1 MSEKLAKTAKIV
13 GAALLVYMAIAFF
26 VPKLLGVGGTAQWIL
41 FGGLAL
47 IGVIAA
53 FAYLFTEKRADDA
66 AKKEAAEPGSSKS
79 DDQLVQLLNEAEE
92 RLRSS
97 NLGKNA
103 RFSSLPALFVLGS
116 RGATKTTT
124 LMQSGLA
131 PELLA
136 GQVYQEG
143 NIIAPTRFVNAWFAR
158 QWVFLEA
165 GASAL
170 ADASQWTKLIQ
181 RMRPGQLQGARKGA
195 QSPRAALVCFDCE
208 ELIRARSP
216 EGVAALAREMREKLA
231 AISQTLGISLPVY
244 VLFTKLDR
252 VPYFTDYFQTLTNEE
267 SVQVLGATL
276 SARVNKGAYDEE
288 QTAQLNAALDRI
300 YFSLA
305 EHRTTFLGR
314 EGDVQRLPGAYEYPR
329 EFRKIRNLLAAFL
342 LDVCRPSQL
351 TAAPFLRGFY
361 FSGVRPIMVRDVAPT
376 PVVAKR
382 GMGPDTGATGVFRLG
397 PDPAAGLQPE
407 SSAVRKV
414 PQWLF
419 LKQLFGQVILAD
431 ETALGRSAVTVTTSR
446 LKLALLACAA
456 ALGLFLSIAWIVSF
470 SQNSD
475 LQATTREA
483 AAAIKLDTSAAP
495 PIPALD
501 DLTKLDALRQSLE
514 TIGRYNREGA
524 PLSYRWGLYSGQEIY
539 PKARKVYFRRFFQLL
554 FSSTQ
559 TGLVVNLLSLPSTP
573 GPADSY
579 QYPYDSLKSYLI
591 TTSNHDKS
599 TKLYLSPVLYS
610 RWEAGKNVDA
620 ARAQLVRKQFDFY
633 ADELRF
639 DNPFTADN
647 DASAISRARRYLQQ
661 FAGTQR
667 VYLFMLAE
675 VNKNNPSLIFNQK
688 FPGSA
693 QTVINTREVAGAYT
707 KAGWAAMQ
715 DAIKHADKYF
725 AGEQWVLGDQSAAMG
740 DRAKLEMDLQTLY
753 VNDFVEQWRDYL
765 KKTTVVRY
773 DSIQDAA
780 KKLQTTSSAQSPLL
794 AMFCMAAQNVGAD
807 PEVAKSFKPLLGVV
821 QSSCGDQYV
830 GPPNQDYMKSLVA
843 LQISLGQITSSDP
856 NDPNVA
862 QAANNATA
870 AKVVTA
876 QMAQNFGVDPMAGTV
891 QSLIEAPITYIEPL
905 VKGLGAAALN
915 KGGKSLCNDLRALMN
930 KYPFNPA
937 STTEATVAD
946 VNGIYKPM
954 DGSLWKFYDQNLAK
968 LLPKQGGIYVPA
980 PNSNP
985 MLLPG
990 FVNFFN
996 RMAAFSG
1003 ALYGSGDLRFTY
1015 ALKPVRT
1022 EGIQG
1027 LTVTIDGQT
1036 MTYNGGNNAAAKQF
1050 SWPGDSSGVKA
1061 TAKIGGVDITWQTFS
1076 GLWGVFKF
1084 FAKSVKPVSPGA
1096 VSNLEWLWQTG
1107 DQVNRLPNGN
1117 PISFRLDLD
1126 MGASPPVFSK
1136 GYLSAMSC
1144 VADVAK

>member
-1 MSEKLAKTAKIV
+1 MSQELSNKAKVA
-13 GAALLVYMAIAFF
+13 GAALVVYLGIAFL
-26 VPKLLGVGGTAQWIL
+26 VPKLLGITGINFWIL

-47 IGVIAA
+47 IGVVAA
-53 FAYLFTEKRADDA
+53 GAYLWTEKRAEDA
-66 AKKEAAEPGSSKS
+66 AKKETAEPGSSKS
-79 DDQLVQLLNEAEE
+79 DDQLGQLLSEAEE

-103 RFSSLPALFVLGS
+103 RFASLPALLMLGS

-124 LMQSGLA
+124 ILQSGLA

-165 GASAL
+165 GAAAL
-170 ADASQWTKLIQ
+170 ADAGQWTKLIQ
-181 RMRPGQLQGARKGA
+181 RMRPGPLQGATRRGA

-216 EGVAALAREMREKLA
+216 EGVAALAREMRERLA
-231 AISQTLGISLPVY
+231 TISQTLGISLPVY

-252 VPYFTDYFQTLTNEE
+252 VPYFTDYFQTLTNDE

-305 EHRTTFLGR
+305 EHRTAFLGR
-314 EGDVQRLPGAYEYPR
+314 EGDVQRLPGAYEFPR

-382 GMGPDTGATGVFRLG
+382 AMGPDTGATGVFRLG
-397 PDPAAGLQPE
+397 PDPGAALQAE

-419 LKQLFGQVILAD
+419 LKQLFAQVILAD
-431 ETALGRSAVTVTTSR
+431 ETALGRSALTVTTSR

-456 ALGLFLSIAWIVSF
+456 ALGLFLSIAWTVSF
-470 SQNSD
+470 NQNSD
-475 LQATTREA
+475 LQATAREA
-483 AAAIKLDTSAAP
+483 AAAIKLDTATPP
-495 PIPALD
+495 PIPSLD

-559 TGLVVNLLSLPSTP
+559 TGLVVNLLSLPSSP

-633 ADELRF
+633 SDELRF
-639 DNPFTADN
+639 ENPFSADN
-647 DASAISRARRYLQQ
+647 DASAISRARRYLAQ
-661 FAGTQR
+661 FAGTER
-667 VYLFMLAE
+667 VYRFMLTE

-693 QTVINTREVAGAYT
+693 QTVVNTREVAGAYT

-715 DAIKHADKYF
+715 DAIKHADRYF
-725 AGEQWVLGDQSAAMG
+725 AGEQWVLGDQSAAIG
-740 DRAKLEMDLQTLY
+740 DRAKLESDLQTLY
-753 VNDFVEQWRDYL
+753 SNDFVAQWRDYL
-765 KKTTVVRY
+765 KQTTVVRY
-773 DSIQDAA
+773 DSVPDAA
-780 KKLQTTSSAQSPLL
+780 KKLQVTSSPQSPLL

-807 PEVAKSFKPLLGVV
+807 SEIAKSFKPLLGVV
-821 QSSCGDQYV
+821 QPSCGDQYV
-830 GPPNQDYMKSLVA
+830 GPPNQDYMKALLA
-843 LQISLGQITSSDP
+843 LQVALGQITSSDP
-856 NDPNVA
+856 NDPNVL
-862 QAANNATA
+862 QAANSATA
-870 AKVVTA
+870 AKVVTGG
-876 QMAQNFGVDPMAGTV
+876 MAQSFGVDPMAGTV
-891 QSLIEAPITYIEPL
+891 QSLIEAPIAYVEPL

-915 KGGKSLCNDLRALMN
+915 KGGKSLCTDLRALMT
-930 KYPFNPA
+930 KYPFNAA
-937 STTEATVAD
+937 SANEASISDINA
-946 VNGIYKPM
+946 IFKPM
-954 DGSLWKFYDQNLAK
+954 DGSLWKFYDQNLQK
-968 LLPKQGGIYVPA
+968 LLPKQGGVYVPA
-980 PNSNP
+980 ASGSPT
-985 MLLPG
+985 LLPA
-990 FVNFFN
+990 FVSFFN

-1003 ALYGSGDLRFTY
+1003 ALYGSGDLHFTY
-1015 ALKPVRT
+1015 SLKPVRS

-1027 LTVTIDGQT
+1027 INLTIDGQNLT
-1036 MTYNGGNNAAAKQF
+1036 SNGGNGTAKQF
-1050 SWPGDSSGVKA
+1050 NWPGDSSGVKA
-1061 TAKIGGVDITWQTFS
+1061 VAKVGGLETTWQTFP
-1076 GLWGVFKF
+1076 GLWGIFRF
-1084 FAKSVKPVSPGA
+1084 LAKADKPAGPGST
-1096 VSNLEWLWQTG
+1096 SNLEWLLRSG
-1107 DQVNRLPNGN
+1107 DQITRLANGN
-1117 PISFRLDLD
+1117 PLTIRLDLD
-1126 MGASPPVFSK
+1126 MGASPPVFQK